1 MYPLGRIWFLT
12 SFLCLYLCLLAV
24 SKVIWSNAS
33 IIVSLPL
40 RTAIGGDE
48 QNEKEHSIQG
58 FQNYKR
64 RAGMGNNNIFH
75 NKMFFWNSIILRILT
90 CSLFKG
96 MEFHEELHNLGAKE
110 GLKGRKLNKATES
123 FAWNITVL
131 KVNEIPRDLLC
142 LYYSSPHVS
151 KV

>member
-75 NKMFFWNSIILRILT
+75 NVIFLAKECVKIHIFYTFAY
-90 CSLFKG
+90 SLF
-96 MEFHEELHNLGAKE
+96 
-110 GLKGRKLNKATES
+110 
-123 FAWNITVL
+123 
-131 KVNEIPRDLLC
+131 
-142 LYYSSPHVS
+142 YSGTLFII
-151 KV
+151 